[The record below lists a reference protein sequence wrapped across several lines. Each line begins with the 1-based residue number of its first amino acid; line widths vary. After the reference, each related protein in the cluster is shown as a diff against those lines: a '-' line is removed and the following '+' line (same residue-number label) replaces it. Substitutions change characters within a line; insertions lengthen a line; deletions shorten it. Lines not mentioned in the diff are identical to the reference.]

1 MPVDNKKYP
10 IGWSEFSRKIRFDR
24 AEGRC
29 ECGGECGLHK
39 TTFGPR
45 RCIEKHGA
53 KAMFAAGRIV
63 LTTAH
68 LCECDP
74 LCAEPEHVKA
84 MCQRCHLRV
93 DNGMHVANARATRER
108 KSGQMRLEL

>member
-29 ECGGECGLHK
+29 ECVGECGLHIA
-39 TTFGPR
+39 TPGPR

-74 LCAEPEHVKA
+74 LCADPEHVKA

>member
-1 MPVDNKKYP
+1 MPINRKKYP
-10 IGWSEFSRKIRFDR
+10 TGWSEFSRKIRFDR

-39 TTFGPR
+39 TTRGPR

-68 LCECDP
+68 LCDCDP
-74 LCAEPEHVKA
+74 LCAEPGHVKA